1 MTKLL
6 EEAIARL
13 RKMPDAVQDLAAAR
27 LLRHVNEQPE
37 ADELDA
43 IAEGREAF
51 ERGDFITLDEW
62 RHDVELGDR

>member
-13 RKMPDAVQDLAAAR
+13 RNMPDAVQDLAASR
-27 LLRHVNEQPE
+27 LLRHVDEKPE
-37 ADELDA
+37 ADELEA
-43 IAEGREAF
+43 IARGREAL

-62 RHDVELGDR
+62 RDGVEFGDR